1 MDSDSRSI
9 KSTRRRISNKRVSF
23 SMIDSGITFDEIA
36 KMRKIKEKQLENFI
50 LNKKKTNQYISLMK
64 PKNISP
70 SNFNENKN
78 NNNLYKE
85 EIDNINNNNININSS
100 SLNSSSVN
108 TNIKNLKK
116 NSNNKRQMPIR
127 FYLTDEYESKISNTL
142 NSLTNQMNN
151 NNLNN
156 INKVINNKI
165 NNKNNSNN
173 NDNMNNNNKTDNNN
187 NIVTF
192 VKIISNIF
200 NMKNNKNK
208 KRKLKKE
215 VFDVIMKYNDI
226 LIQKN
231 YLDYEDKDI
240 KLKNFLENKKLFFIR
255 KKAYDNLIQRI
266 KQIKYMKLIDKK
278 NNEEA
283 NKFYLYTL
291 YKKKV
296 TAFDALKNYAIKQKI
311 WIQSIQAGLK
321 KELIWSCIDSWK
333 LYVNYKK
340 IKRFLKLRKT
350 KVIFDALRNNK
361 QLSINLLK
369 QGKKMSLIL
378 EYRHFF
384 NNVRK
389 SILNQKAKEIN
400 NKLLSEFRKQNLM
413 KNLFNIL
420 KENHRNEKEK
430 ENKYRKMFLTKY
442 EDKDFINIKI
452 FSAETYKIN
461 NEFSIKQIQNKIQ
474 I

>member
-1 MDSDSRSI
+1 
-9 KSTRRRISNKRVSF
+9 
-23 SMIDSGITFDEIA
+23 MIEGGITFDEIA

-50 LNKKKTNQYISLMK
+50 LNKKRTNQYISSMK
-64 PKNISP
+64 HEN
-70 SNFNENKN
+70 SNNYYNKN
-78 NNNLYKE
+78 KE
-85 EIDNINNNNININSS
+85 DINNINNNINVNNSSINSS
-100 SLNSSSVN
+100 SIN
-108 TNIKNLKK
+108 TNNINHINNMKK
-116 NSNNKRQMPIR
+116 SINHKRQMPIR
-127 FYLTDEYESKISNTL
+127 FYLTDEEDSKVSGTL
-142 NSLTNQMNN
+142 LSQ
-151 NNLNN
+151 NN
-156 INKVINNKI
+156 INIK
-165 NNKNNSNN
+165 
-173 NDNMNNNNKTDNNN
+173 NNN
-187 NIVTF
+187 NINRNNLAKF
-192 VKIISNIF
+192 IKILSDIF
-200 NMKNNKNK
+200 NMKNNINK
-208 KRKLKKE
+208 KREIKRE
-215 VFDVIMKYNDI
+215 VFIELMKFKDF
-226 LIQKN
+226 LINNN
-231 YLDYEDKDI
+231 YLEDEDNNTE
-240 KLKNFLENKKLFFIR
+240 LKNFLENKKLFFIR
-255 KKAYDNLIQRI
+255 KKAYENLIQKI
-266 KQIKYMKLIDKK
+266 KQIHYRKLINKK

-283 NKFYLYTL
+283 QKFYMYTL

-389 SILNQKAKEIN
+389 SILAEKAKEIN
-400 NKLLSEFRKQNLM
+400 NKLLSEFRRQNLM
-413 KNLFNIL
+413 KNLFSVL

-442 EDKDFINIKI
+442 EDKDYINIKV
-452 FSAETYKIN
+452 FFAETYKIN
-461 NEFSIKQIQNKIQ
+461 DEFSIKQIQNKIQ

>member
-9 KSTRRRISNKRVSF
+9 KNSRRRSTIKKVSF
-23 SMIDSGITFDEIA
+23 SMIEGGITFDEIA
-36 KMRKIKEKQLENFI
+36 KMRKIKEEQLENFI
-50 LNKKKTNQYISLMK
+50 LNKKRTNQYISLMK
-64 PKNISP
+64 PKSISP
-70 SNFNENKN
+70 SNHNEN
-78 NNNLYKE
+78 NNNNKNKE
-85 EIDNINNNNININSS
+85 EINNINNNNININNS

-108 TNIKNLKK
+108 INIKSIKK
-116 NSNNKRQMPIR
+116 NANSKKQIPIR
-127 FYLTDEYESKISNTL
+127 FYLTDEDESKISNTI
-142 NSLTNQMNN
+142 NSLNNNMNN
-151 NNLNN
+151 NKNN
-156 INKVINNKI
+156 INKHIE
-165 NNKNNSNN
+165 
-173 NDNMNNNNKTDNNN
+173 
-187 NIVTF
+187 TF
-192 VKIISNIF
+192 MKIISKIF
-200 NMKNNKNK
+200 NMKNNKKK
-208 KRKLKKE
+208 KRRMKKE
-215 VFDVIMKYNDI
+215 VFDKLMKYNDI
-226 LIQKN
+226 LIQEN
-231 YLDYEDKDI
+231 YLEDEDKDI
-240 KLKNFLENKKLFFIR
+240 ERKNYLENKKMFFIR
-255 KKAYDNLIQRI
+255 KKAYDNFFQKI
-266 KQIKYMKLIDKK
+266 KEINYMKLINKK
-278 NNEEA
+278 NKEEA

-389 SILNQKAKEIN
+389 SILAQKAKEIN

-461 NEFSIKQIQNKIQ
+461 NEFSIKQVQNKIQ

>member
-9 KSTRRRISNKRVSF
+9 KNSRRRSTIKKVSF
-23 SMIDSGITFDEIA
+23 SMIEGGITFDEIA
-36 KMRKIKEKQLENFI
+36 KMRKIKEEQLENFI
-50 LNKKKTNQYISLMK
+50 LNKKRTNQYISLMK
-64 PKNISP
+64 PKSISP
-70 SNFNENKN
+70 SNHNEN
-78 NNNLYKE
+78 NNNNKNKE
-85 EIDNINNNNININSS
+85 EINNINNINNNNININNS

-108 TNIKNLKK
+108 INIKSIKK
-116 NSNNKRQMPIR
+116 NTNSKKQIPIR
-127 FYLTDEYESKISNTL
+127 FYLTDEDESKISNTI
-142 NSLTNQMNN
+142 NSLNNNMNN
-151 NNLNN
+151 NKNN
-156 INKVINNKI
+156 INK
-165 NNKNNSNN
+165 
-173 NDNMNNNNKTDNNN
+173 
-187 NIVTF
+187 NIETF
-192 VKIISNIF
+192 MKIISNIF
-200 NMKNNKNK
+200 NMKNNKKK
-208 KRKLKKE
+208 KRRMKKE
-215 VFDVIMKYNDI
+215 VFDKLMKYNDI
-226 LIQKN
+226 LIQEN
-231 YLDYEDKDI
+231 YLEDEDKDI
-240 KLKNFLENKKLFFIR
+240 ERKNYLENKKKFFIR
-255 KKAYDNLIQRI
+255 KKAYENFFKKI
-266 KQIKYMKLIDKK
+266 KEINYMKLINKK

-389 SILNQKAKEIN
+389 SILAEKAKEIN
-400 NKLLSEFRKQNLM
+400 NKLLSEFRRQNLM
-413 KNLFNIL
+413 KNLFNVL

-430 ENKYRKMFLTKY
+430 ENKYRKMFMTKY
-442 EDKDFINIKI
+442 EDKDFINVKI
-452 FSAETYKIN
+452 FCSETYKIN

>member
-9 KSTRRRISNKRVSF
+9 KNSRRRSTIKKVSF
-23 SMIDSGITFDEIA
+23 SMIEGGITFDEIA
-36 KMRKIKEKQLENFI
+36 KMRKIKEEQLENFI
-50 LNKKKTNQYISLMK
+50 LNKKRTNQYISLMK
-64 PKNISP
+64 PKSISP
-70 SNFNENKN
+70 SNHNEN
-78 NNNLYKE
+78 NNNNKNKE
-85 EIDNINNNNININSS
+85 EINNINNINNNNININNS

-108 TNIKNLKK
+108 INIKSIKK
-116 NSNNKRQMPIR
+116 NTNSKKQIPIR
-127 FYLTDEYESKISNTL
+127 FYLTDEDESKISNTI
-142 NSLTNQMNN
+142 NSLNNNMNN
-151 NNLNN
+151 NKNN
-156 INKVINNKI
+156 INK
-165 NNKNNSNN
+165 
-173 NDNMNNNNKTDNNN
+173 
-187 NIVTF
+187 NIETF
-192 VKIISNIF
+192 MKIISNIF
-200 NMKNNKNK
+200 NMKNNKKK
-208 KRKLKKE
+208 KRRMKKE
-215 VFDVIMKYNDI
+215 VFDKLMKYNDI
-226 LIQKN
+226 LIQEN
-231 YLDYEDKDI
+231 YLEDEDKDI
-240 KLKNFLENKKLFFIR
+240 ERKNYLENKKMFFIR
-255 KKAYDNLIQRI
+255 KKAYDNFFQKI
-266 KQIKYMKLIDKK
+266 KEINYMKLINKK

-389 SILNQKAKEIN
+389 SILAQKAKEIN

-420 KENHRNEKEK
+420 KENHRNKKEK

-452 FSAETYKIN
+452 FCAETYKIN
-461 NEFSIKQIQNKIQ
+461 NEFSIKQVQNKIQ

>member
-9 KSTRRRISNKRVSF
+9 KNSRRRSVTKKVSF
-23 SMIDSGITFDEIA
+23 SMIEGGMTFDEIA
-36 KMRKIKEKQLENFI
+36 KMRKVKEKQLENFI
-50 LNKKKTNQYISLMK
+50 LNKKRTNQYISSMK
-64 PKNISP
+64 HQNILP
-70 SNFNENKN
+70 SNLYEINNSKNKEDLN
-78 NNNLYKE
+78 
-85 EIDNINNNNININSS
+85 NINNNLNVNNSSINSS
-100 SLNSSSVN
+100 SIN
-108 TNIKNLKK
+108 TNNMNHINNMKK
-116 NSNNKRQMPIR
+116 SINHKRQMPLR
-127 FYLTDEYESKISNTL
+127 FYLTDEDESKISGTL
-142 NSLTNQMNN
+142 LSQ
-151 NNLNN
+151 NN
-156 INKVINNKI
+156 IISK
-165 NNKNNSNN
+165 SNN
-173 NDNMNNNNKTDNNN
+173 NFNINNVDKF
-187 NIVTF
+187 I
-192 VKIISNIF
+192 KILSNVF
-200 NMKNNKNK
+200 NNKNK
-208 KRKLKKE
+208 NKKIKRQIFNEFK
-215 VFDVIMKYNDI
+215 KYNDI
-226 LIQKN
+226 LIQEN
-231 YLDYEDKDI
+231 YLDDEDNDI
-240 KLKNFLENKKLFFIR
+240 EKKNFLENKKLFFIR
-255 KKAYDNLIQRI
+255 KKAYENLIQKI
-266 KQIKYMKLIDKK
+266 KQIHYRKLINKK

-283 NKFYLYTL
+283 EKFYLYTL

-296 TAFDALKNYAIKQKI
+296 IAFDALKTYAIKQKI

-389 SILNQKAKEIN
+389 SILAEKAKEIN
-400 NKLLSEFRKQNLM
+400 NKLLSEFRRQNLM
-413 KNLFNIL
+413 KNLFSVL

-452 FSAETYKIN
+452 FFSETYKIN
-461 NEFSIKQIQNKIQ
+461 DEFSIKQIQNKIQ